1 MSTWLEFVSAIT
13 HPKFSDIN
21 EKQGRIRAVVVDDSP
36 SYLEVVCAML
46 EVDDV
51 VDVVARASNG
61 ADAIPAVANLR
72 PDLLLMDVD
81 MPLVD
86 GLSAAAFV
94 SVQFPSTKIVL
105 MSAEDSPELRDA
117 CAACGAIAFIY
128 KAHFRDEF
136 IQALWETFPG
146 HFHAGTAS
154 AHLEEI

>member
-13 HPKFSDIN
+13 QPKFSDIN

-81 MPLVD
+81 MPLID

-105 MSAEDSPELRDA
+105 MSAEDSPELRD
-117 CAACGAIAFIY
+117 
-128 KAHFRDEF
+128 
-136 IQALWETFPG
+136 
-146 HFHAGTAS
+146 
-154 AHLEEI
+154 